1 VLVAQLNRAATD
13 HPRALITR
21 WLAWIRLF
29 DFKVRH
35 MPGKQYTAAD
45 ALSRRLRHPDDT
57 KSSEEEDIDDWILSE
72 LSAYEICPIG
82 LKGD

>member
-29 DFKVRH
+29 DFEVRH
-35 MPGKQYTAAD
+35 VPRKQYTAAD
-45 ALSRRLRHPDDT
+45 ALSRRPRHPDNT
-57 KSSEEEDIDDWILSE
+57 RSSEEEDIDDWILSE
-72 LSAYEICPIG
+72 LSAYEICLIR
-82 LKGD
+82 LESD